1 MYIPRCLSHGHT
13 PDTTPDTT
21 PVLPTTPD
29 GQTVTTQQ
37 TDIEVIEEGGDVRM
51 LSPGPTLGDVVNALN
66 TLGVKPRDLVA
77 ILLAMQQAGAV
88 QADIEVQ

>member
-1 MYIPRCLSHGHT
+1 
-13 PDTTPDTT
+13 
-21 PVLPTTPD
+21 
-29 GQTVTTQQ
+29 
-37 TDIEVIEEGGDVRM
+37 M